1 MGPAV
6 TAATP
11 DASAATDPAEGVR
24 TGRAVT
30 ADSAVVPGRAS
41 ATGGD
46 APAVCGVTAAPVA
59 TTGLSA
65 PTGPTASTDPAVT
78 AVSPP
83 SASPHR
89 PPHARRW
96 HLWHLL
102 PTPTGTPFTFCYA
115 LVLVAT
121 SLYAQLGDPATV
133 SALLRASSTDVAH
146 LTSTP
151 VFSLVGSAL
160 WVAGGLASP
169 YALGFLV
176 VLTALERRIGGLG
189 TAAVFAFGHVVAS
202 LATEVP
208 VGVAVWAGHLPETSL
223 HRLDFGISFG
233 LMASV
238 GALAGV
244 LRLPWLRWGLL
255 GGVGLVLLQDLVAYA
270 DPLTALG
277 HPLALCVGL
286 TTWPLV
292 RRWKERRAAPSY
304 L

>member
-1 MGPAV
+1 VAKRARAGTAV
-6 TAATP
+6 TGTAATGTCAGAGSP
-11 DASAATDPAEGVR
+11 R
-24 TGRAVT
+24 THPQA
-30 ADSAVVPGRAS
+30 
-41 ATGGD
+41 
-46 APAVCGVTAAPVA
+46 
-59 TTGLSA
+59 
-65 PTGPTASTDPAVT
+65 
-78 AVSPP
+78 PP
-83 SASPHR
+83 SGG
-89 PPHARRW
+89 RW

-151 VFSLVGSAL
+151 VFALVGSAL

-169 YALGFLV
+169 YAIGFLI
-176 VLTALERRIGGLG
+176 VLTALERRIGGLR
-189 TAAVFAFGHVVAS
+189 TAGVFAFGHVVAS
-202 LATEVP
+202 LVTEIP
-208 VGVAVWAGHLPETSL
+208 VGIAVWTGHLPETSL

-233 LMASV
+233 LMASA
-238 GALAGV
+238 GALAGA

-255 GGVGLVLLQDLVAYA
+255 GGVGLVLLQDLVAYE

-277 HPLALCVGL
+277 HPLALCLGL
-286 TTWPLV
+286 ATWPLV
-292 RRWKERRAAPSY
+292 RRWKARRAAPSY